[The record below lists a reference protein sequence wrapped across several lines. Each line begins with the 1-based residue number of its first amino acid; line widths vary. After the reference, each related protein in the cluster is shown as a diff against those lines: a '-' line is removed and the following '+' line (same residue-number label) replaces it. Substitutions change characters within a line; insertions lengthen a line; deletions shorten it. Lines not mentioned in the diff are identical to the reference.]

1 MSGVYQKTK
10 YNNKKNG
17 DAIKLFSMLQVIM
30 AEFSKKI
37 SFIMKIYRYLSLLLA
52 GVLMPFVAVA
62 QQVTIHGVVRDA
74 LDGGPLPRAS
84 VRLLAARDSAF
95 IAATTG
101 DNEGNFQLKPVPQG
115 QYIAQFSFL
124 GYKTQNVNVK
134 TVAGRSRYNIGEV
147 QLTTGDIMLSEATVL
162 GKAPEVVVKEDTVEF
177 NADNYKTQPSA
188 VVEDLLK
195 RLPGVEVDES
205 GKITA
210 NGKEVTKI
218 LLDGKEFFSDDP
230 KVASKNIPVEMVQ
243 KLQVVDRKSDL
254 ARITGVDDG
263 EEETVINLTIKP
275 GMKQGW
281 FGEVQGGYGYSWLNP
296 NRYQGGAMINYI
308 KDDDQFTLIA
318 NSNNVNSTGFTD
330 QGQGRFRR
338 WGGNNGIATSHS
350 VGVNFNVGNE
360 EIFRVG
366 GDVMYSYNDRD
377 TRRRSERQDFFS
389 DSTSYSD
396 ERSDARDLG
405 QQINARFRL
414 QWNPDSLNTFEFRP
428 RFSLNINDSHKIE
441 ESNAFAGDAMRTPVN
456 SNINQV
462 NSHGLSI
469 DASGELIYNRQLT
482 SKPGRSI
489 SVHGRYNFSNTRETG
504 TSFDKTWYYLLNDSN
519 TLMQENDDYSWNNGY
534 SARVTYTEPI
544 GNPEKG
550 MFLTFAL
557 RSQGNFRNADKY
569 TYTANE
575 DGIYPEVPDTAY
587 SNSFRNLNITNSAQI
602 GFRHVTRNLNYNV
615 GLSFEPTTTSSQDLM
630 KPQNNIE
637 PYTVFNWAPFMWLT
651 YKVGKQTSLRVWYN
665 GRTEQPTIQQM
676 QPVPDISNPLNI
688 VVGNP
693 DLQPSFTHR
702 LRMRFS
708 DYHAESQRSIM
719 AHIRANYEMNSI
731 ISATSFDPTTGGRTT
746 TYENVDGVW
755 SVNGMFMITLPFRDK
770 RWQFNNFTRLGFSS
784 SAGKNNGEFNR
795 ANQFTA
801 GESLSLAFRSTYFD
815 TELRGRYNLQ
825 YVRNTVQ
832 TGNNRTIH
840 SYGGTYSFTVNLP
853 FGLSLGSDI
862 TYTGNQGYSDGYNQD
877 VWMLNAQISY
887 SFLAGKNATIM
898 LKGVDILNQSNNIQR
913 TVTGNYLEDVEYNTL
928 GTYYMLSFSYRFNT
942 FGKDK
947 PQMRGQF
954 GHGFGPPHG
963 HH

>member
-1 MSGVYQKTK
+1 M
-10 YNNKKNG
+10 KNVSY
-17 DAIKLFSMLQVIM
+17 IV
-30 AEFSKKI
+30 
-37 SFIMKIYRYLSLLLA
+37 LLLI
-52 GVLMPFVAVA
+52 GVMMPFVSEA
-62 QQVTIHGVVRDA
+62 QQVTIRGVVRDA
-74 LDGGPLPRAS
+74 LDREALPRVS
-84 VRLLAARDSAF
+84 VRLLNAKDSTF
-95 IAATTG
+95 VTGTNG
-101 DNEGNFQLKPVPQG
+101 DNNGNFTLAPVAHG
-115 QYIAQFSFL
+115 KYIAQFSYL
-124 GYKTQNVNVK
+124 GYATQYVNV
-134 TVAGRSRYNIGEV
+134 TPERGRTRYNMGEI
-147 QLTTGDIMLSEATVL
+147 LMSTGDIMLAEATVV

-177 NADNYKTQPSA
+177 NAASYKTQPSA

-195 RLPGVEVDES
+195 RLPGVEVDET

-230 KVASKNIPVEMVQ
+230 KVASKNIPVEMVE

-263 EEETVINLTIKP
+263 EEETVINLTVKP

-281 FGEVQGGYGYSWLNP
+281 FGEIQGGYGYRLLDGGADGTSP
-296 NRYQGGAMINYI
+296 HRYQGGAMVNYI

-318 NSNNVNSTGFTD
+318 NSNNVNSMGFTD

-350 VGVNFNVGNE
+350 LGMNFNVGNT

-377 TRRRSERQDFFS
+377 TRKRSDRQDFFS
-389 DSTSYSD
+389 DSTAYSNGNSIAND
-396 ERSDARDLG
+396 IG
-405 QQINARFRL
+405 QQINGRFRI

-428 RFSLNINDSHKIE
+428 RISVNINDSRRIE
-441 ESNAFAGDAMRTPVN
+441 ESNAFAGDAARTAVN
-456 SNINQV
+456 SNYNTN
-462 NSHGLSI
+462 NSHGISV

-489 SVHGRYNFSNTRETG
+489 SVHARYNFSNTRERG
-504 TSFDKTWYYLLNDSN
+504 TSLDRTMYYLLNDTSE
-519 TLMQENDDYSWNNGY
+519 LDQKSDDHSWSNGY

-544 GNPEKG
+544 GNPKKG

-557 RSQGNFRNADKY
+557 RSQGNFRDADKY
-569 TYTANE
+569 TYTADE
-575 DGIYPEVPDTAY
+575 WGFFPTEPDTAY
-587 SNSFRNLNITNSAQI
+587 SNSFRNVNITNSAQI

-615 GLSFEPTTTSSQDLM
+615 GLSFEPTTTSSLDLL
-630 KPQNNIE
+630 KPQNNI
-637 PYTVFNWAPFMWLT
+637 PSYTVYNWAPFLWLT
-651 YKVGKQTSLRVWYN
+651 YKVNKQTSLRVFYN
-665 GRTEQPTIQQM
+665 GRTEQPTIAQL

-693 DLQPSFTHR
+693 DLDPSFTHR
-702 LRMRFS
+702 LRLRFS
-708 DYHAESQRSIM
+708 DYDTNTQRSIM
-719 AHIRANYEMNSI
+719 AHLLANYTMNSI
-731 ISATSFDPTTGGRTT
+731 ISATEFDDQTGGRIT

-755 SVNGMFMITLPFRDK
+755 NVNGMFMITLPFRDK
-770 RWQFNNFTRLGFSS
+770 RWQFNNFTRLGVSS
-784 SAGKNNGEFNR
+784 SVGKNNGELNR

-825 YVRNTVQ
+825 YLTNTVQ

-862 TYTGNQGYSDGYNQD
+862 SYTGNQGYSDGYNEE
-877 VWMLNAQISY
+877 VWMWNAQLSY
-887 SFLAGKNATIM
+887 SFLKGKNATIM
-898 LKGVDILNQSNNIQR
+898 LKGVDLLNESSNIQR
-913 TVTGNYLEDVEYNTL
+913 TVTGNYMEDVDYNTL
-928 GTYYMLSFSYRFNT
+928 GRYCMLSFSYRFNT

-947 PQMRGQF
+947 PEMRNQYGP
-954 GHGFGPPHG
+954 GFGPPPG
-963 HH
+963 RR

>member
-1 MSGVYQKTK
+1 MCGFNS
-10 YNNKKNG
+10 KNS
-17 DAIKLFSMLQVIM
+17 IFMRY
-30 AEFSKKI
+30 KI
-37 SFIMKIYRYLSLLLA
+37 FLSLLL
-52 GVLMPFVAVA
+52 VSLLIPIVSVA
-62 QQVTIHGVVRDA
+62 QRVTVRGVVRDA
-74 LDGGPLPRAS
+74 VDNEPLPRVS
-84 VRLLAARDSAF
+84 VRLLQLKDSAYV
-95 IAATTG
+95 AGTTG
-101 DNEGNFQLKPVPQG
+101 NSEGVFRINEVPHG
-115 QYIAQFSFL
+115 SYIVQFSFL
-124 GYKTQNVNVK
+124 GYSTQYVNIN
-134 TVAGRSRYNIGEV
+134 TRSVRSQYNMGEI
-147 QLTTGDIMLSEATVL
+147 LMTTGDILLKEATVV
-162 GKAPEVVVKEDTVEF
+162 GKAPEVVVKEDTIEF
-177 NADNYKTQPSA
+177 NADSYKTQPSA

-195 RLPGVEVDES
+195 RLPGVEVDET

-281 FGEVQGGYGYSWLNP
+281 FGEIQGGYGYRFINSNMDQTSP
-296 NRYQGGAMINYI
+296 HRYQGGAMINYI
-308 KDDDQFTLIA
+308 KDDDQFTLIL
-318 NSNNVNSTGFTD
+318 NSNNVNSMGFTD
-330 QGQGRFRR
+330 QGQGQFRR

-350 VGVNFNVGNE
+350 LGLNFNVGNQ

-366 GDVMYSYNDRD
+366 GDVMYSYTDRD
-377 TRRRSERQDFFS
+377 TRKRSERQDFFS

-396 ERSDARDLG
+396 LLSESRDIG
-405 QQINARFRL
+405 QQVNGRFRI

-428 RFSLNINDSHKIE
+428 QISVNFNDSRRIE
-441 ESNAFAGDAMRTPVN
+441 ESNTFAGDAARSQVNRNYNYNN
-456 SNINQV
+456 SNGV
-462 NSHGLSI
+462 NLRT
-469 DASGELIYNRQLT
+469 SGELIYNRQLA

-489 SVHGRYNFSNTRETG
+489 SVHGRYNFSNTTETG
-504 TSFDKTWYYLLNDSN
+504 NSIDKTWYYLLNDTSDLNQTSN
-519 TLMQENDDYSWNNGY
+519 DHSWSNGY
-534 SARVTYTEPI
+534 SARLTYTEPI
-544 GNPEKG
+544 GKPEKG

-557 RSQGNFRNADKY
+557 RSQGDFRNADKY
-569 TYTANE
+569 TYTADE
-575 DGIYPEVPDTAY
+575 LGVYPLDPDTAY
-587 SNSFRNLNITNSAQI
+587 SNSFRNMNITNSAQI

-630 KPQNNIE
+630 KPANNIDA
-637 PYTVFNWAPFMWLT
+637 YTVYNWAPFMWLT
-651 YKVGKQTSLRVWYN
+651 YKVDKQTSLRLWYN
-665 GRTEQPTIQQM
+665 GRTEQPTIAQL

-693 DLQPSFTHR
+693 DLAPSFTHR
-702 LRMRFS
+702 LRLRFS
-708 DYHAESQRSIM
+708 DYDTNTQRSIM
-719 AHIRANYEMNSI
+719 AHLRANYTMNSI
-731 ISATSFDPTTGGRTT
+731 ISATEYNSETGGRLT

-755 SVNGMFMITLPFRDK
+755 SVNGMFMITLPFKDK

-815 TELRGRYNLQ
+815 TELRGRYDLQ
-825 YVRNTVQ
+825 HVRNTVQ
-832 TGNNRTIH
+832 TGNNRTVH
-840 SYGGTYSFTVNLP
+840 TYGGTYSFTVNLP
-853 FGLSLGSDI
+853 FGMTIGSDI
-862 TYTGNQGYSDGYNQD
+862 GYTGNMGYTDGYNQD
-877 VWMLNAQISY
+877 VWLWNAQISY
-887 SFLAGKNATIM
+887 SFLAGRNATVT
-898 LKGVDILNQSNNIQR
+898 LKGVDLLNQSNNIQR

-928 GTYYMLSFSYRFNT
+928 GRYCMISFSYRFNT

-954 GHGFGPPHG
+954 GPGFGPPPAGAPMGPPPG

>member
-1 MSGVYQKTK
+1 M
-10 YNNKKNG
+10 KNR
-17 DAIKLFSMLQVIM
+17 FSI
-30 AEFSKKI
+30 
-37 SFIMKIYRYLSLLLA
+37 LLLLI
-52 GVLMPFVAVA
+52 GVLFPLTSMA
-62 QQVTIHGVVRDA
+62 QQVTIKGVVRDA
-74 LDGGPLPRAS
+74 LDNEPLPRVS
-84 VRLLAARDSAF
+84 VRLLHAKDSAYV
-95 IAATTG
+95 AGTS
-101 DNEGNFQLKPVPQG
+101 GNTQGVFQFNPVPHG
-115 QYIAQFSFL
+115 RYIVQFSFL
-124 GYKTQNVNVK
+124 GYTTQCVNVN
-134 TVAGRSRYNIGEV
+134 TRSVRSQYNMGEI
-147 QLTTGDIMLSEATVL
+147 LMSTGDVMLAEATVV

-177 NADNYKTQPSA
+177 NADSYKTQPSA

-195 RLPGVEVDES
+195 RLPGVEVDEN

-281 FGEVQGGYGYSWLNP
+281 FGEIQGGYGYRLMNNDNTSP
-296 NRYQGGAMINYI
+296 HRYQGGAMVNYI
-308 KDDDQFTLIA
+308 KDDDQFTLIL

-330 QGQGRFRR
+330 QGQGQFRR

-350 VGVNFNVGNE
+350 LGVNFNVGNQ

-377 TRRRSERQDFFS
+377 TRKRSNRQDFFT

-396 ERSDARDLG
+396 LLSQSNDIG
-405 QQINARFRL
+405 QQISGRFRI

-428 RFSLNINDSHKIE
+428 RISVNLNESRLLE
-441 ESNAFAGDAMRTPVN
+441 ESNAFAGDAART
-456 SNINQV
+456 QV
-462 NSHGLSI
+462 NRNYNLNSSNGVSLRT
-469 DASGELIYNRQLT
+469 SGELIYNRQLT

-489 SVHGRYNFSNTRETG
+489 SVHGRYNFDNTTEQG
-504 TSFDKTWYYLLNDSN
+504 NSIDKTWYYLLGDTTDLNQTSNDH
-519 TLMQENDDYSWNNGY
+519 SWSNGY
-534 SARVTYTEPI
+534 SARFTYTEPI

-569 TYTANE
+569 TYTADE
-575 DGIYPEVPDTAY
+575 LGDYSLTPDTAY
-587 SNSFRNLNITNSAQI
+587 SNSFRNMNITNSAQV

-615 GLSFEPTTTSSQDLM
+615 GLSFEPTTTSSQDLF
-630 KPQNNIE
+630 KPQNNIAT
-637 PYTVFNWAPFMWLT
+637 YTVYNWAPFMWLT
-651 YKVGKQTSLRVWYN
+651 YKVGKQTSLRMWYN
-665 GRTEQPTIQQM
+665 GRTEQPTIAQL

-688 VVGNP
+688 VMGNP
-693 DLQPSFTHR
+693 DLDPSFTHR
-702 LRMRFS
+702 LRLRFS
-708 DYHAESQRSIM
+708 DYDTNTQRSIM
-719 AHIRANYEMNSI
+719 AHLRANYTMNSI
-731 ISATSFDPTTGGRTT
+731 ISATQYNSETGGRVT

-755 SVNGMFMITLPFRDK
+755 NVNGMFMITLPFRDK
-770 RWQFNNFTRLGFSS
+770 RWQFNNFTRLGYSS
-784 SAGKNNGEFNR
+784 SAGKNNNELNR
-795 ANQFTA
+795 ANQISA
-801 GESLSLAFRSTYFD
+801 GESISLAFRSTYFD

-832 TGNNRTIH
+832 TGNNRTVH
-840 SYGGTYSFTVNLP
+840 GYGGTYSFTVNTP
-853 FGLSLGSDI
+853 IGLSINSDI
-862 TYTGNQGYSDGYNQD
+862 SYSGNQGYTDGYNQD
-877 VWMLNAQISY
+877 VWLWNAQISY

-898 LKGVDILNQSNNIQR
+898 LKGVDLLNQSNNIQR

-928 GTYYMLSFSYRFNT
+928 GRYCMISFSYRFNT

-954 GHGFGPPHG
+954 GPGFGPPPHG

>member
-1 MSGVYQKTK
+1 
-10 YNNKKNG
+10 
-17 DAIKLFSMLQVIM
+17 MLLI
-30 AEFSKKI
+30 A
-37 SFIMKIYRYLSLLLA
+37 SFLLPL
-52 GVLMPFVAVA
+52 VAVA
-62 QQVTIHGVVRDA
+62 QNVTIRGVVRDA
-74 LDGGPLPRAS
+74 VDNEPLPRVS
-84 VRLLAARDSAF
+84 VRLLQAKDSAYV
-95 IAATTG
+95 AGTTG
-101 DNEGNFQLKPVPQG
+101 DNQGLFVLNPVPHG
-115 QYIAQFSFL
+115 KYIAQFTFL
-124 GYKTQNVNVK
+124 GYQTQCVNV
-134 TVAGRSRYNIGEV
+134 TTTIGRSRYNMGEI
-147 QLTTGDIMLSEATVL
+147 LMSTGDVMLAEATVV

-177 NADNYKTQPSA
+177 NADSYKTQPSA

-195 RLPGVEVDES
+195 RLPGVEVDET

-281 FGEVQGGYGYSWLNP
+281 FGEIQGGYGYRLMNSDNTSP
-296 NRYQGGAMINYI
+296 HRYQGGAMVNYI
-308 KDDDQFTLIA
+308 KDDDQFTLIL
-318 NSNNVNSTGFTD
+318 NSNNVNSMGFTD
-330 QGQGRFRR
+330 QGQGQFRR

-350 VGVNFNVGNE
+350 LGLNFNVGKE

-366 GDVMYSYNDRD
+366 GDVMYSYNDRY
-377 TRRRSERQDFFS
+377 TEKRSDRQDFFT

-396 ERSDARDLG
+396 ARSVSNDIG
-405 QQINARFRL
+405 QQINGRFRI

-428 RFSLNINDSHKIE
+428 RISVNFNDSRLLE
-441 ESNAFAGDAMRTPVN
+441 ESNAFAGDAARSQVNRNYNLNN
-456 SNINQV
+456 SNGV
-462 NSHGLSI
+462 SLRT
-469 DASGELIYNRQLT
+469 SGELIYNRQLA

-489 SVHGRYNFSNTRETG
+489 SVHGRYNFDNTNETG
-504 TSFDKTWYYLLNDSN
+504 NSIDKTWYYLLQDS
-519 TLMQENDDYSWNNGY
+519 TFLMQESDNHSWSNGY
-534 SARVTYTEPI
+534 TARVTYTEPI

-569 TYTANE
+569 TYTADDE
-575 DGIYPEVPDTAY
+575 GIYPTTPDTAY
-587 SNSFRNLNITNSAQI
+587 SNSFRNMNITNSAQI

-615 GLSFEPTTTSSQDLM
+615 GLSFEPTTTSSQDLI

-637 PYTVFNWAPFMWLT
+637 TYTVYNWAPFMWLT
-651 YKVGKQTSLRVWYN
+651 YKVGKQTSLRVFYN
-665 GRTEQPTIQQM
+665 GRTEQPTIAQM

-688 VVGNP
+688 VIGNP
-693 DLQPSFTHR
+693 DLDPTFTHR
-702 LRMRFS
+702 LRVRFS
-708 DYHAESQRSIM
+708 DYDSESQRSIM
-719 AHIRANYEMNSI
+719 AHLRANYTMNSI
-731 ISATSFDPTTGGRTT
+731 ISATQYNSETGGRVT

-770 RWQFNNFTRLGFSS
+770 RWQFNNFTRLGVSS
-784 SAGKNNGEFNR
+784 SVGKNNGELNR

-862 TYTGNQGYSDGYNQD
+862 SYTGNQGYSDGYNQD
-877 VWMLNAQISY
+877 VWMLNAQLSY
-887 SFLAGKNATIM
+887 SFLSGKNATIM
-898 LKGVDILNQSNNIQR
+898 LKGVDLLNQSNNIQR

-928 GTYYMLSFSYRFNT
+928 GRYCMLSFSYRFNT

-947 PQMRGQF
+947 PQMRGQH
-954 GHGFGPPHG
+954 GHGFGPPPG
-963 HH
+963 RF